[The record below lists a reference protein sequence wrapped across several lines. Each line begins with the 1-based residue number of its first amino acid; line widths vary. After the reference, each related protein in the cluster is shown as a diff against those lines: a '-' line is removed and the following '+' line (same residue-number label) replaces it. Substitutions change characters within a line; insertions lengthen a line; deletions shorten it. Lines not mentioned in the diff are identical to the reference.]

1 MNRLTTR
8 RWCNYAVLLTSICL
22 GLIVLFALL
31 YMGIDRLSWGM
42 VLTRQETR
50 EVDFLSLLYF
60 SMGTFLRIGY
70 GDQVPTGWSCL
81 LVGLE
86 ALSSYLLELIF
97 LAQVVTATLER
108 FISQRLREKLE
119 DFPSLSS
126 HRY

>member
-1 MNRLTTR
+1 M
-8 RWCNYAVLLTSICL
+8 
-22 GLIVLFALL
+22 LFALL

-60 SMGTFLRIGY
+60 SMGTFFRIGY